1 MNGYPHPPPGTP
13 AWPHFL
19 LLPSG
24 SRNWTGVAW
33 RRVQPLSNAGRG
45 LPSSGAPLP
54 PGRFA
59 GIAVGFPHL
68 ILSTLRP
75 ARKGPGLAAGRTTGR
90 RARRANPPW
99 ARRSGVA
106 AAAPP
111 DPRPIAPRR
120 ARHLLNPLGLGLS
133 LPLGPRGAGPIGQK
147 LPRTRVVETAG
158 PCVPAP
164 GLGARRLPWPQTWA
178 PLPSS

>member
-1 MNGYPHPPPGTP
+1 M
-13 AWPHFL
+13 
-19 LLPSG
+19 
-24 SRNWTGVAW
+24 
-33 RRVQPLSNAGRG
+33 QPLSNAGRG

-68 ILSTLRP
+68 ILSSLLRP
-75 ARKGPGLAAGRTTGR
+75 ARKGPGLAAGGTTGR
-90 RARRANPPW
+90 RARRGNTTW
-99 ARRSGVA
+99 ARRSVVA

-120 ARHLLNPLGLGLS
+120 ARHLLNPLRLGLS
-133 LPLGPRGAGPIGQK
+133 RPLGPRGHRPIGQK

-164 GLGARRLPWPQTWA
+164 GLGARRLTSPQTWA

>member
-1 MNGYPHPPPGTP
+1 MATPQPPPGTP
-13 AWPHFL
+13 ACPHFL

-45 LPSSGAPLP
+45 LASSGAPLP

-68 ILSTLRP
+68 LLSSLLRP
-75 ARKGPGLAAGRTTGR
+75 ALKGPGLAARGTTGR
-90 RARRANPPW
+90 RARSANTTW
-99 ARRSGVA
+99 ARRSVVA

-133 LPLGPRGAGPIGQK
+133 RPLGPRGAGPIGQK
-147 LPRTRVVETAG
+147 LPRTRVVETARPG
-158 PCVPAP
+158 VPAP
-164 GLGARRLPWPQTWA
+164 GLGARRLPLPQTWA
-178 PLPSS
+178 PVPSS